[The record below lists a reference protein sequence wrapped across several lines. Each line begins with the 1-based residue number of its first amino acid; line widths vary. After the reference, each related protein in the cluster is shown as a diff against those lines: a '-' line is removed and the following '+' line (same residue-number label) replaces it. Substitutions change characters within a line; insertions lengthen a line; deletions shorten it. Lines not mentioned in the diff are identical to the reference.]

1 MCIRDSS
8 KEGEKEWI
16 TLADLG
22 DIIGLEK
29 ASRLIAKNQIE
40 TRTVTSYNMTR
51 VECEITECML
61 ALVLFP
67 RPPQPPMRYPYR
79 LRAAHLSNKSNKV
92 CAHALR
98 EYLEQI
104 GCHDKIDVYR
114 NRT

>member
-22 DIIGLEK
+22 DIIGLKK

-40 TRTVTSYNMTR
+40 TRAVTSYSKTR
-51 VECEITECML
+51 VECEIKECML

-67 RPPQPPMRYPYR
+67 RPPLPPKRYPY
-79 LRAAHLSNKSNKV
+79 LFEGAAHLSNKV
-92 CAHALR
+92 CVHALR
-98 EYLEQI
+98 DYLERI
-104 GCHDKIDVYR
+104 GCRDKIDVYC
-114 NRT
+114 T